1 MSRFFSY
8 LNSAEEMV
16 KQFKGEE
23 PLASFLKKSFAQH
36 KKYGSKDRKYISHL
50 CYCYFRLGKTER
62 PVAVKDRILAGLF
75 LCSSSPNELLAL
87 EKPVWNEK
95 ITMSLADK
103 CKLIDE
109 TISFTDSF
117 PWKEKLSE
125 GIDDVQFTASFF
137 TQPDVF
143 LRIRPGKKKQVK
155 EKLLQAGMA
164 FEMIADDCI
173 AISSSVKA
181 DEAIRIN
188 EEAVIQDYSSQR
200 TAELMKQMVLPTVAE
215 VWDCCAA
222 SGGKS
227 IMLYDLFPQVNLTVS
242 DIRESIMA
250 NLRKRFTEAGIR
262 RYKHF
267 IADLTAT
274 LPSVKP
280 SSFDV
285 VIADVPCSGSG
296 TWSRTPEQLF
306 FFNEQKIN
314 EYASLQK
321 KIISSVLPAVKRNGY
336 FIYITCSV
344 FKKENEEAVQF
355 IQQQNE
361 LTLLDMQVLKGYVQ
375 KADTMF
381 VALFQ
386 KNK

>member
-8 LNSAEEMV
+8 LNSAEELV
-16 KQFKGEE
+16 KQYKGEE

-50 CYCYFRLGKTER
+50 CYCYFRLGKMEK

-75 LCSSSPNELLAL
+75 LCSFSSNELLAL
-87 EKPVWNEK
+87 EKPLWNENVT
-95 ITMSLADK
+95 IPLADK
-103 CKLIDE
+103 CALIE
-109 TISFTDSF
+109 KGISFTDNF
-117 PWKEKLSE
+117 PWKEKLSV
-125 GIDDVQFTASFF
+125 GIDDVQFSTSFF

-143 LRIRPGKKKQVK
+143 LRIRPGKSKLVK
-155 EKLLQAGMA
+155 EKLLQAGIT
-164 FEMIADDCI
+164 FEMVAADCI
-173 AISSSVKA
+173 AMSSSVKVN
-181 DEAIRIN
+181 DAIRIN
-188 EEAVIQDYSSQR
+188 EEAVIQDCSSQR
-200 TAELMKQMVLPTVAE
+200 TGELMKQMSLPKAAE

-227 IMLYDLFPQVNLTVS
+227 IMLNDFFPHINLTVS
-242 DIRESIMA
+242 DVRESIMA
-250 NLRKRFTEAGIR
+250 NLRKRFAEAGINK
-262 RYKHF
+262 YKHF
-267 IADLTAT
+267 VADLTT
-274 LPSVKP
+274 TPSVKP

-306 FFNEQKIN
+306 FFNKQKISD
-314 EYASLQK
+314 YASLQK
-321 KIISSVLPAVKRNGY
+321 RIISSVLPAVKHNGY
-336 FIYITCSV
+336 FLYITCSV
-344 FKKENEEAVQF
+344 FKRENEEAVQF

-361 LTLLDMQVLKGYVQ
+361 FTLLDMQVLKGYIQ

-386 KNK
+386 KK